1 MKQNKFFAN
10 VASKALA
17 LAATVMMSAAFTA
30 CSKDSDNDNGGGTP
44 EPEPKGT
51 LTVNGV
57 DTPIR
62 MAEYLKESDGEY
74 YLYLYFAND
83 RKGRVKFELNKDLH
97 ITGKPINLTKKEKK
111 HNGTWYW
118 AVQYYKPDDTKFIRT
133 FGDPDAPEIPVFN
146 TGTLTM
152 SGLPTAIINIKL
164 ENGRVKG
171 SDGNEHT
178 LTLSYNGTMTNR

>member
-1 MKQNKFFAN
+1 MKQNNFFAN
-10 VASKALA
+10 AASKALA
-17 LAATVMMSAAFTA
+17 LAAAVMMSAAFTS
-30 CSKDSDNDNGGGTP
+30 CSKDSDDDNGSLPTP
-44 EPEPKGT
+44 KAQ
-51 LTVNGV
+51 TVTIDGV
-57 DTPIR
+57 EKPILK
-62 MAEYLKESDGEY
+62 AEYDDEGDGDY
-74 YLYLYFAND
+74 NLYLYLSTNH
-83 RKGRVKFELNKDLH
+83 KEKVKFELNKDLH

-133 FGDPDAPEIPVFN
+133 FGDPDAPEIPVFT

-171 SDGNEHT
+171 SDGKKHT

>member
-62 MAEYLKESDGEY
+62 MAEYLKESVGEY
-74 YLYLYFAND
+74 YLDLYFAND
-83 RKGRVKFELNKDLH
+83 R
-97 ITGKPINLTKKEKK
+97 
-111 HNGTWYW
+111 
-118 AVQYYKPDDTKFIRT
+118 
-133 FGDPDAPEIPVFN
+133 
-146 TGTLTM
+146 
-152 SGLPTAIINIKL
+152 
-164 ENGRVKG
+164 
-171 SDGNEHT
+171 
-178 LTLSYNGTMTNR
+178 